1 MKCVVAASLLL
12 VSAAGME
19 YMLTE
24 EYTGSDCGASTKKE
38 DSLEILDQCEKT
50 EEDGKTYYEKKSCT
64 ADKYKKSFYSTKDC
78 TGATVAATPDGSK
91 NLTKE
96 EPKSCANSKKRT
108 CGTAVKADIMVL
120 HYALYNDSGCA
131 TKLDGYPKKH
141 AYNYCQ
147 KKSSGSKK
155 QVVAD
160 GKVVTNTYTTAD
172 CTGDFTPN
180 NVSNQATIG
189 SCFTRSYMPN
199 GQYQM
204 ITLPGTKSSSS
215 TASTAS
221 RSSSIAGILARALGL
236 IYAVMVQSV

>member
-12 VSAAGME
+12 VSAAGQME

-24 EYTGSDCGASTKKE
+24 EYTGSDCGASAKKE
-38 DSLEILDQCEKT
+38 DYLTMLGQCDKT
-50 EEDGKTYYEKKSCT
+50 NENGNTYYEKKTCT
-64 ADKYKKSFYSTKDC
+64 ADKYKKSFYSTSDC

-120 HYALYNDSGCA
+120 HYAMYSDSGC
-131 TKLDGYPKKH
+131 TTMLDGYPKKH

-155 QVVAD
+155 QVVTD
-160 GKVVTNTYTTAD
+160 NKVVDHTYTTAD
-172 CTGDFTPN
+172 CTGDSTTN
-180 NVSNQATIG
+180 NVTDQASIG
-189 SCFTRSYMPN
+189 SCYTMAHM
-199 GQYQM
+199 GGKYQ
-204 ITLPGTKSSSS
+204 IVTLPGTTSS

-221 RSSSIAGILARALGL
+221 RSSTIAGILAGALGV
-236 IYAVMVQSV
+236 IYALMVQSV